1 MAYAIKYRIQY
12 KRISNSTTTIDIL
25 QDGYTGGTITNL
37 DTVDNPLEITFDGD
51 VNNIY
56 KPTLGSGAS
65 IKILATPLT
74 LLDLFTDNPQE
85 FIVKIYNGNSGSN
98 LIWQGFINSE
108 IYSEDYSASNLTP
121 ITIYCNNGMST
132 LDTIPYYNLT
142 ADTYYTGTTNI
153 STIFGT
159 ILDKLSISFDTLYYV
174 TDYRIVDYA
183 RNIFLYLRMAQEN
196 FVNESGVPMSCRKVL
211 ESITG
216 GLGLVIKFRGSKI
229 YMYDPINFNDVSVG
243 QEYGTS
249 PVVGYGGSSA
259 SFGGVLDLSA
269 TTFNWFETGAKLD
282 IVPALNEVQ
291 IKYNP
296 YNFSE
301 YKYDFNNQ
309 DNLANEG
316 SWSSATA
323 GGSTYYYNSDVLF
336 DGWEN
341 DGVLISIVGDN
352 AYGLKENSN
361 DSPLYCWRF
370 WDASNYVKYTFPF
383 SNITMDK
390 YNGNLTI
397 KISADIYLHT
407 KGSHNNIFSTGTSHQ
422 IYDIKIPISVKVG
435 DKYYK
440 SGTWTTGYTESTDC
454 TAFIVRD
461 ENVSASNY
469 TESNISDKWTTTSIL
484 LPISPNSSHTG
495 YDELIQGNI
504 ELTIWDRIKTYFASQ
519 VRPNSTYLYRLF
531 IKNVQVELIDSRTGK
546 AVGNDGVNTK
556 VIISPN
562 LTGKEAL
569 VINTTTGI
577 GTYGCSRAAIRS
589 ELLVNVGTNLVG
601 LIRSTAATGGTVY
614 NTSKLILQSVIS
626 QYKQPRFKLT
636 GTLDVKDYLIDID
649 LYLIK
654 DSNYLSARRF
664 YIVNGV
670 YSDYYESYN
679 AEMLEI
685 AQSRDN
691 IE

>member
-12 KRISNSTTTIDIL
+12 KRISNATTTIDIL
-25 QDGYTGGTITNL
+25 QDGYTGGTITEL
-37 DTVDNPLEITFDGD
+37 EGVDNPLEITFDGD

-85 FIVKIYNGNSGSN
+85 FIVKIYNGSSGNN

-108 IYSEDYSASNLTP
+108 IYSEDYSASYLTP
-121 ITIYCNNGMST
+121 ITIYCNDGMST

-142 ADTYYTGTTNI
+142 ADTYYTGTTNL

-159 ILDKLSISFDTLYYV
+159 VLDKLAISFDTLYYV
-174 TDYRIVDYA
+174 TDYRIVDYV

-211 ESITG
+211 ESIAG

-249 PVVGYGGSSA
+249 PVVGYSSSSA
-259 SFGGVLDLSA
+259 SFGGILDLSA
-269 TTFNWFETGAKLD
+269 STFNWFETGAKLD

-291 IKYNP
+291 VKYNP
-296 YNFSE
+296 YNFSD

-309 DNLANEG
+309 DNLVSEG
-316 SWSSATA
+316 TWTNSTG
-323 GGSTYYYNSDVLF
+323 GGSSYYYTTPSYNGFSSSSVTLLRGIKETVTDTPIFGFRLY
-336 DGWEN
+336 
-341 DGVLISIVGDN
+341 N
-352 AYGLKENSN
+352 AGTSYQVN
-361 DSPLYCWRF
+361 
-370 WDASNYVKYTFPF
+370 YTFPF

-390 YNGNLTI
+390 FSGSLAL
-397 KISADIYLHT
+397 KVSADVYVQT
-407 KGSHNNIFSTGTSHQ
+407 KANTLNIFCSGTSHQ
-422 IYDIKIPISVKVG
+422 IYDLKIPIGIRIG

-440 SGTWTTGYTESTDC
+440 SGDVWTSGFTVSSDC
-454 TAFIVRD
+454 REFIVREQD
-461 ENVSASNY
+461 ISLTDY
-469 TESNISDKWTTTSIL
+469 TKSDISDKWNTGSIIV
-484 LPISPNSSHTG
+484 PVKPNSSHTG
-495 YDELIQGNI
+495 YNELVQGNI
-504 ELTIWDRIKTYFASQ
+504 TVTFYDNIKTYFASQ
-519 VRPNSTYLYRLF
+519 VRPNSTYLYLLF
-531 IKNVQVELIDSRTGK
+531 LKNLQIELIDTKTGK
-546 AVGNDGVNTK
+546 AVGNDGVHTK
-556 VIISPN
+556 VILSQN
-562 LTGKEAL
+562 LTGKEPL

-601 LIRSTAATGGTVY
+601 LIRSTAETGGTAY

-654 DSNYLSARRF
+654 DSNYLSTRRF

-679 AEMLEI
+679 AEMLEL

>member
-1 MAYAIKYRIQY
+1 MAYAVKYRIQY

-25 QDGYTGGTITNL
+25 QDGYTGGTITEL
-37 DTVDNPLEITFDGD
+37 ETVDNPLEITFDGD

-85 FIVKIYNGNSGSN
+85 FIVKIYNGSSGSN

-108 IYSEDYSASNLTP
+108 IYSEDYSASYLTP
-121 ITIYCNNGMST
+121 ITIYCNDGMST

-142 ADTYYTGTTNI
+142 GDTYYTGTTNI

-159 ILDKLSISFDTLYYV
+159 VLDKLAISFDTLYYV

-183 RNIFLYLRMAQEN
+183 RNIFLYLHMAQEN

-211 ESITG
+211 ESIAG

-259 SFGGVLDLSA
+259 SFGGILDLSA
-269 TTFNWFETGAKLD
+269 STFNWFETGAKLD

-291 IKYNP
+291 VKYNP

-301 YKYDFNNQ
+301 YKYDFNNR
-309 DNLANEG
+309 DNWSAEG
-316 SWSSATA
+316 SFSLYNE
-323 GGSTYYYNSDVLF
+323 STGNYYRNLGVVF
-336 DGWEN
+336 DGWVN
-341 DGVLISIVGDN
+341 DGVFYSIVGDN
-352 AYGLKENSN
+352 AIGLKENEK
-361 DSPLYCWRF
+361 DKPIFCWFLRNN
-370 WDASNYVKYTFPF
+370 SNYMTYTFPF
-383 SNITMDK
+383 SNVTMDN
-390 YNGNLTI
+390 YLQL
-397 KISADIYLHT
+397 KISMDVYVQT
-407 KGSHNNIFSTGTSHQ
+407 KANTVNLFCSGTSHQ
-422 IYDIKIPISVKVG
+422 INDLNIPITIKVG

-440 SGTWTTGYTESTDC
+440 TGGWSSGFTASTDYIK
-454 TAFIVRD
+454 FLVR
-461 ENVSASNY
+461 EEGVSATNY
-469 TESNISDKWTTTSIL
+469 TDSNISDKWTTASLL
-484 LPISPNSSHTG
+484 LPLSPNSSSTG

-504 ELTIWDRIKTYFASQ
+504 TIEIYDNIKTYFASQ
-519 VRPNSTYLYRLF
+519 VRPNSTYLYYILLKN
-531 IKNVQVELIDSRTGK
+531 IKVELIDSRTGE
-546 AVGNDGVNTK
+546 AVGNDGVHTK
-556 VIISPN
+556 VILSQN
-562 LTGKEAL
+562 LTGKEPL

-589 ELLVNVGTNLVG
+589 ELLTNVGMNLVG
-601 LIRSTAATGGTVY
+601 LIRSTAETGGTVY

-636 GTLDVKDYLIDID
+636 GTLDVKNYLIDVD
-649 LYLIK
+649 LYLVK
-654 DSNYLSARRF
+654 DSNYMGTRRF